1 MKNFLNK
8 LSSKLQKFM
17 YGRYGIDNLYRA
29 LLYIY
34 LGLIVLAMILGRTID
49 MKIYHILSIAAS
61 ALIIFA
67 FYRVF
72 SKNIQKRRAENNKW
86 LTFENSIKREFRLI
100 RDKFKF
106 RKTHIFK
113 KCPHCKT
120 VLRLKRVKGKHN
132 VKCPNCKNDFEVTVH

>member
-1 MKNFLNK
+1 MKKFLNN
-8 LSSKLQKFM
+8 LSVKFQRFM
-17 YGRYGIDNLYRA
+17 YGRYGLDQLYRG

-34 LGLIVLAMILGRTID
+34 LGLIIIAMILGRTID
-49 MKIYHILSIAAS
+49 MRIYHVISIAAA

-67 FYRVF
+67 FFRIF
-72 SKNIQKRRAENNKW
+72 SKNIQKRRDENNKW
-86 LTFENSIKREFRLI
+86 LVFENGVKREFRLM

-113 KCPHCKT
+113 KCPNCKT

-132 VKCPNCKNDFEVTVH
+132 VKCPNCKNDFEVKVH